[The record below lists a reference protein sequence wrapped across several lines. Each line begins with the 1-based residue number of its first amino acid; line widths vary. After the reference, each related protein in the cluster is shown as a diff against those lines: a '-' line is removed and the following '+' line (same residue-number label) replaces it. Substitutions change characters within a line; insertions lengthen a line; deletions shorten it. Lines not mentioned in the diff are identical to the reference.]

1 MTTDASQ
8 QKAGRCA
15 TNAAT
20 LIIFALAS
28 DRVMMP
34 LATSALVDV
43 FPPQNFSFSIILLL
57 LRSFAPIVRLQN

>member
-15 TNAAT
+15 TIAAT
-20 LIIFALAS
+20 LFIFALAS
-28 DRVMMP
+28 DQVMMP

-43 FPPQNFSFSIILLL
+43 FPP
-57 LRSFAPIVRLQN
+57 